1 LSLQLTG
8 CVVRDKTKKKMNKR
22 QKTITT
28 NDQVLID
35 EKSLFLWI
43 YTGYRKKKKK
53 TAGLSKKREYTR
65 MRNKKKNI

>member
-1 LSLQLTG
+1 
-8 CVVRDKTKKKMNKR
+8 MNKR

-43 YTGYRKKKKK
+43 YTGYRKKKEEN
-53 TAGLSKKREYTR
+53 SRVEQKKRIHSDEKQKEKR
-65 MRNKKKNI
+65 MR